1 MWNNLKHRTTNAAF
15 FPSWFTHTLSKSMPH
30 DSCQVWL
37 CSQNWFNF
45 LLPGGG
51 IIKPSGRGEGTG
63 YTRHL
68 VPSLSPFCSR
78 YRGCLTCSL
87 WNSHQSKG
95 LLRVSHGIWRVILEH
110 EAHTYFF
117 PGAPMKT
124 RGWHMCLA
132 TAGYERPTEHT
143 SERDGEGAV
152 FLHGM
157 GWRGCLVLSVSSEP
171 PCRRE
176 WVSSLQSC
184 PFPRG

>member
-1 MWNNLKHRTTNAAF
+1 MIHPHIIQVHAPWL
-15 FPSWFTHTLSKSMPH
+15 LSGVIVLPELVQLPPAWRGNYKAIWERRR
-30 DSCQVWL
+30 DWL
-37 CSQNWFNF
+37 HEA
-45 LLPGGG
+45 P
-51 IIKPSGRGEGTG
+51 
-63 YTRHL
+63 
-68 VPSLSPFCSR
+68 SPFPFSL
-78 YRGCLTCSL
+78 LTCSL